1 MGRTGLVLIAFLMAG
16 CSQTV
21 WGPGPVV
28 STAPVQEPTKRL
40 GWSAG
45 GFSFQPQAEFQ
56 IRARVLSIKWYPARD
71 PTSGFAPVDFALG
84 WGPMSDDQV
93 LDRLEI
99 SQSGRW
105 YRYTWGPE
113 GPPVSVVSIVGT
125 SANMHLS
132 PASPEVRDV
141 LKNVREGDVVVLQG
155 VLVDV
160 KAPTGR
166 WWKTSRSRTDTGA
179 GACEIVWV
187 DRAQREPA
195 PRR

>member
-1 MGRTGLVLIAFLMAG
+1 MRRMVLALIAFFMIG

-28 STAPVQEPTKRL
+28 STDPVQEPTERF
-40 GWSAG
+40 GWSAR
-45 GFSFQPQAEFQ
+45 GFSFEPQAEFHV
-56 IRARVLSIKWYPARD
+56 RARVLSIKWYPERD

-93 LDRLEI
+93 LERLEI

-105 YRYTWGPE
+105 YRYRWGSE
-113 GPPVSVVSIVGT
+113 GPPISVVSIVGS

-132 PASPEVRDV
+132 PASSEVENV
-141 LKNVREGDVVVLQG
+141 LKNVREGDVVVLRG
-155 VLVDV
+155 MLVDV
-160 KAPTGR
+160 HDARGR
-166 WWKTSRSRTDTGA
+166 RWRTSRSRTDTGA

-187 DRAQREPA
+187 EQAHLEPA